1 MASATTSRPRPSNL
15 KEGAAR
21 MKAAATVPALVGVS
35 RAAMLAAPKAR
46 ISVRHHH
53 SRASNLHLM
62 ACPRSHECR
71 LWHNCRA
78 INLTTIPSGSISSSR
93 TTPKAGLLKFR
104 LPILP
109 RRPTDE
115 LKAADLRLERPC
127 MDHMQYLL
135 VRSHNNENQPMHH
148 PMENADD
155 SEHEHMS
162 GHALMATAPP
172 HSHVMQKP
180 AEKYPHQ
187 MPLDLG
193 PDGLSKLLDLSN
205 RLPFDRYTEITP
217 VMAWTTILRHERL
230 RELTEADVQTV
241 KEDLSTKVRCYG
253 FGAVL
258 EEFELDDALTNVFAQ
273 KDSIPAI
280 SYGMGRQ
287 QITAA

>member
-1 MASATTSRPRPSNL
+1 
-15 KEGAAR
+15 
-21 MKAAATVPALVGVS
+21 
-35 RAAMLAAPKAR
+35 
-46 ISVRHHH
+46 
-53 SRASNLHLM
+53 
-62 ACPRSHECR
+62 
-71 LWHNCRA
+71 
-78 INLTTIPSGSISSSR
+78 
-93 TTPKAGLLKFR
+93 
-104 LPILP
+104 
-109 RRPTDE
+109 
-115 LKAADLRLERPC
+115 
-127 MDHMQYLL
+127 
-135 VRSHNNENQPMHH
+135 MHH

-217 VMAWTTILRHERL
+217 VMAWTTIIRHERV
-230 RELTEADVQTV
+230 RELTEADIQTI
-241 KEDLSTKVRCYG
+241 KEDLGTKVRCYG
-253 FGAVL
+253 YGDPISTLGLVLLIRYRFGAVL

-280 SYGMGRQ
+280 SYGMARQ
-287 QITAA
+287 QIAAA

>member
-1 MASATTSRPRPSNL
+1 
-15 KEGAAR
+15 
-21 MKAAATVPALVGVS
+21 
-35 RAAMLAAPKAR
+35 
-46 ISVRHHH
+46 
-53 SRASNLHLM
+53 
-62 ACPRSHECR
+62 
-71 LWHNCRA
+71 
-78 INLTTIPSGSISSSR
+78 
-93 TTPKAGLLKFR
+93 
-104 LPILP
+104 
-109 RRPTDE
+109 
-115 LKAADLRLERPC
+115 
-127 MDHMQYLL
+127 
-135 VRSHNNENQPMHH
+135 MHH